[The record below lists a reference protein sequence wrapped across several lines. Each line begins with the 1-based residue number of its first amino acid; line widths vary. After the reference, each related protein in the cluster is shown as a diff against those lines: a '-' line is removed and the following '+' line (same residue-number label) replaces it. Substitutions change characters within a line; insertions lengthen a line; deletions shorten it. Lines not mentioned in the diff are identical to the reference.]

1 MHVSWLLLLLYPYIL
16 ERRMALRILSLLWD
30 ELVSE
35 CLAGLQRAAKASNGQ
50 CSQLASSAALMAA
63 AAFLW
68 RQVHPTSHQLLQAIV
83 VAIELSSGYAET
95 KRKAATGR
103 IRTG

>member
-1 MHVSWLLLLLYPYIL
+1 
-16 ERRMALRILSLLWD
+16 
-30 ELVSE
+30 
-35 CLAGLQRAAKASNGQ
+35 
-50 CSQLASSAALMAA
+50 MAA

-103 IRTG
+103 IRTGESGIWSVLISMEIAQLFIGHDC